1 MYSDKFEARLRLI
14 GVLSASRGSGCK
26 FFFLILAVNSGSDL
40 HSLLIV
46 HGNFNLETTD

>member
-26 FFFLILAVNSGSDL
+26 FFFFNFGGEFRVGLAQFINRAWQ
-40 HSLLIV
+40 
-46 HGNFNLETTD
+46 FQP